1 MIRIKRVLAPT
12 DLSEASLPG
21 IKYAVSLAQEY
32 GAEVI
37 VLHVVDEK
45 DIPRSIAVPA
55 EAMVFFRIERVPAAK
70 VTEHFV
76 DTEMRK
82 REQELYHFLFWHIEP
97 EALRSVKLTRLI
109 RIGRIVDEVV
119 GAAGSEESDL
129 IVMSSRGWGWLRKLV
144 FGSLSE
150 KVARKAPCPVL
161 TIQPWAVVRQD
172 GQRVPIRSVVLGEA
186 EV

>member
-1 MIRIKRVLAPT
+1 MIGIKRILAPT

-37 VLHVVDEK
+37 IIHVVDGK
-45 DIPRSIAVPA
+45 DIPRSTAVPA
-55 EAMVFFRIERVPAAK
+55 EAMVFFRIERVPTAN
-70 VTEHFV
+70 VPQHFV

-97 EALRSVKLTRLI
+97 EVLRSVKITRLI
-109 RIGRIVDEVV
+109 RIGRIVDEIV

-129 IVMSSRGWGWLRKLV
+129 IVMSSRGWGWLRKLL

-161 TIQPWAVVRQD
+161 TIQPWAVVRED
-172 GQRVPIRSVVLGEA
+172 GRRMTVKSLVLEEA
-186 EV
+186 EI